1 MNAAVEVVDV
11 ALREDFG
18 FQNLLWVYSGRRGIH
33 CWYVLAVLAF
43 VPYATVQKLPIAF
56 WAYPALTLFCFTL
69 IPLRTYLLSLAL
81 FRDCVAIA
89 TLECCTRTHSCQ
101 CS

>member
-33 CWYVLAVLAF
+33 CWYVLAVLAVLAVLTF
-43 VPYATVQKLPIAF
+43 VPHATAQKLTITF
-56 WAYPALTLFCFTL
+56 WA
-69 IPLRTYLLSLAL
+69 
-81 FRDCVAIA
+81 
-89 TLECCTRTHSCQ
+89 
-101 CS
+101 